1 MNSGVSHPPAVDP
14 GDQPAAVVLVGDREQ
29 PAGEPDERVVLD
41 VRVLV
46 AVPEQLDRRVDQQQ
60 PEEQEHEREQPTS
73 SAAPSAMKIAR
84 RISARMMPKVSTVCW
99 CSAGT
104 ANVVMMITKTNR
116 LSTDR
121 LFSTM

>member
-1 MNSGVSHPPAVDP
+1 MNEK
-14 GDQPAAVVLVGDREQ
+14 AA
-29 PAGEPDERVVLD
+29 
-41 VRVLV
+41 
-46 AVPEQLDRRVDQQQ
+46 
-60 PEEQEHEREQPTS
+60 S

-84 RISARMMPKVSTVCW
+84 RTSAMMIPKVSTRCW

-104 ANVVMMITKTNR
+104 ANVVMMITKTKR